1 MCHLILKT
9 VRANLSDSLKQ
20 KLFFQVLFSYG
31 CSYQL
36 CQYPVLPCIQ
46 YGRKLSKTVI
56 LLLKY
61 KTSRKTGEIQIR
73 WVVSKMGRKLA
84 DRSWWSMFSIFI
96 NDLQDAIDTTV
107 TIFGHGTKLGGEVE
121 RTERKT
127 ILERNLDR
135 LEE

>member
-1 MCHLILKT
+1 
-9 VRANLSDSLKQ
+9 
-20 KLFFQVLFSYG
+20 
-31 CSYQL
+31 
-36 CQYPVLPCIQ
+36 
-46 YGRKLSKTVI
+46 
-56 LLLKY
+56 
-61 KTSRKTGEIQIR
+61 
-73 WVVSKMGRKLA
+73 MGRKLA